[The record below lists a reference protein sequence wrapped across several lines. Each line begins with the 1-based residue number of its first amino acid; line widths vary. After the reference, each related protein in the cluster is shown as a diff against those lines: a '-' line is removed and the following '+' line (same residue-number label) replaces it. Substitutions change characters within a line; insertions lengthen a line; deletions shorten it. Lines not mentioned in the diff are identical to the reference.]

1 MSFKDKLLEHKAEF
15 CKIFDKTF
23 EHPLYKDKDNINY
36 DGLIQ
41 SHLNSWITSR
51 IKGASASMAYYD
63 EEIDAIK
70 LIDKLAKEY
79 FKYDFI
85 F

>member
-1 MSFKDKLLEHKAEF
+1 MSFKDKLFEHKAEF

-41 SHLNSWITSR
+41 SHLYSWITSR
-51 IKGASASMAYYD
+51 IKGARSTMAPYED
-63 EEIDAIK
+63 EHNAIK

-79 FKYDFI
+79 FK
-85 F
+85 